1 MKNYF
6 LFIVLLTGNVLA
18 QKQIHI
24 QYLNVRSAIANV
36 HEDLYTD
43 GTNVISKQDGNI
55 IYTNPEY
62 NTKKKGKDYFF
73 ISNIDSNTKVF
84 KDFLFTES
92 IGYSSENNYFVHD
105 KVPKIDWVI
114 DENSTRTILGY
125 NCTKATAKFRGSDIT
140 AYFTKKIPYP
150 IGPFKFYGLPG
161 AILDVRVD
169 RQDYDLWKAI
179 KVETD
184 YKAKVDYQP
193 QFPDLEKL
201 QMKRLIELKDKD
213 RERFSSKVSVPGSTG
228 KSAAKRFGVEKI
240 FEWENEPEK

>member
-6 LFIVLLTGNVLA
+6 LLIILLTGNLFA

-24 QYLNVRSAIANV
+24 QYLNVRSPIANV
-36 HEDLYTD
+36 YEDLYTN
-43 GTNVISKQDGNI
+43 GTNVISKQDGDI
-55 IYTNPEY
+55 IYTKPEY

-73 ISNIDSNTKVF
+73 ISKIDNNTKDF

-105 KVPKIDWVI
+105 EVPKTDWKI
-114 DENSTRTILGY
+114 DENSTKTILGY
-125 NCTKATAKFRGSDIT
+125 KCTKATAKFRGSDVT
-140 AYFTKKIPYP
+140 AYFTKDIPYS

-161 AILDVRVD
+161 AILDIRVD

-184 YKAKVDYQP
+184 YIGKIDYQP
-193 QFPDLEKL
+193 QFPDLEKV
-201 QMKRLIELKDKD
+201 QMKKLIELKDKD
-213 RERFSSKVSVPGSTG
+213 HERFSGKASVPGSTG
-228 KSAAKRFGVEKI
+228 KSVAKRFGVEKI
-240 FEWENEPEK
+240 FEWENEKSE